1 VVLTLSLV
9 RHGQSEY
16 NAENRLQGWCDS
28 PLTTR
33 GLAGV
38 RTAAAHLA
46 ARPFTAAYVS
56 PAGRAQT
63 TAYEILAHHP
73 GAQPVTDPDLREFG
87 FGDLEARPEV
97 ELLARYDPDTMF
109 AEVISGAFAGIPGG
123 EPGREYL
130 ARVRS
135 AFARIERNHP
145 DGHVLVVSHGLT
157 LRAYLTMIDP
167 RPTAPLPNASISTVE
182 VYAGGHRRVVT
193 VALDPADQGVP
204 DVIGASPAP
213 APELCSRARRPV

>member
-9 RHGQSEY
+9 RHGQTEY

-28 PLTTR
+28 PLTAR

-38 RTAAAHLA
+38 RTTAAHLA

-56 PAGRAQT
+56 PTGRAQT
-63 TAYEILAHHP
+63 TAHEILAHHP
-73 GAQPVTDPDLREFG
+73 WAPSVTDPDLREFG
-87 FGDLEARPEV
+87 FGDLEARPEA

-109 AEVISGAFAGIPGG
+109 AEVISGTFAGIPGG

-135 AFARIERNHP
+135 AFARIERHHQ

-157 LRAYLTMIDP
+157 LRAYLTMIDS
-167 RPTAPLPNASISTVE
+167 RPMAPLPNASISTVE
-182 VYAGGHRRVVT
+182 VHADGHRRVVT

-204 DVIGASPAP
+204 DAISASPAP
-213 APELCSRARRPV
+213 ALAM